1 MIRIPAQIS
10 MTPKVPARSR
20 ILFLMFWLLG
30 GILLAFVAFPLID
43 MFSAQSWTT
52 VREVAA
58 MPDVRAAIGLSLEA
72 AVLAAVVGAML
83 GAPLADLLARRDFP
97 FKALAEGIVDLPL
110 AVPHTVAGIALL
122 YLFGRTGP
130 MGRLA
135 AQFGLAFWG
144 TIGGIVVG
152 MMFVSLPYMV
162 NSAREGFQS
171 VNIRLEKAAQT
182 LGASPA
188 QVFWQVSFPLALRS
202 ILSGIV
208 LTYARSVAEFGA
220 VIVLSYYP
228 QTAPVKIYDLFLSG
242 GLGQAAA
249 AALFLL
255 TVTLT
260 TFLLFRRLAY
270 GPAASRGR

>member
-1 MIRIPAQIS
+1 MGHSIPG
-10 MTPKVPARSR
+10 RSR
-20 ILFLMFWLLG
+20 ILFLSFWFLG
-30 GILLAFVAFPLID
+30 GILLVFVAFPLID
-43 MFSAQSWTT
+43 MFSAQSWTV
-52 VREVAA
+52 VREVAE
-58 MPDVRAAIGLSLEA
+58 MPDVRASIGLSIEA
-72 AVLAAVVGAML
+72 AVLAAAIAAIL
-83 GAPLADLLARRDFP
+83 GTPLAYLLARRDFP
-97 FKALAEGIVDLPL
+97 LKALVEGIVDLPL

-130 MGRLA
+130 VGRLA

-152 MMFVSLPYMV
+152 MLFVSLPYMV
-162 NSAREGFQS
+162 NAAREGFQS
-171 VNIRLEKAAQT
+171 VDIRLEKAAQT

-228 QTAPVKIYDLFLSG
+228 QTAPVKIYELFLAG

-249 AALFLL
+249 AALLL
-255 TVTLT
+255 LAVTLT
-260 TFLLFRRLAY
+260 TFLLFRWLAY
-270 GPAASRGR
+270 GRALRRER